1 MRLFGALAVA
11 ALALAGCEQG
21 QPPEQVKQ
29 IKVAN
34 PYHDR
39 LSALSGEN
47 QRLYLTINIRDN
59 GKRCRRVEAAQYQED
74 YRGMT
79 MWVAL
84 CDDGRHWA
92 IFIAPNGDTQVRD
105 CREARQLRTPAC
117 RPVTPIPADPN
128 ANVATNVSG

>member
-1 MRLFGALAVA
+1 MRLFVALAVT
-11 ALALAGCEQG
+11 ALAMSGCEQG
-21 QPPEQVKQ
+21 RQPEQAKQ

-39 LSALSGEN
+39 LSALNGEN

-59 GKRCRRVEAAQYQED
+59 GKRCRRVEAARYQED

-105 CREARQLRTPAC
+105 CREAPQLRTPVC
-117 RPVTPIPADPN
+117 RPVTPMPDNPN
-128 ANVATNVSG
+128 ANITTNVSG